1 MILYIKNII
10 SLLNFFFLKLFFG
23 KKDFSGNKNIL
34 FYNSEKIGDIM
45 VSSMIL
51 ENEEFFPVDVKI
63 YFLIKEN
70 YYPLLKN
77 YKGKINII
85 TYNHK
90 KYKWFIPY
98 RFLLLKKLRELNIE
112 KFYNLTPAR
121 GMLND
126 EISLLSGAYKI
137 YALNTDKKYLKG
149 FIGKIMDGYYD
160 DILFTEIKNEYVKSE
175 ELLKSFIK
183 AGREINFENKK
194 TFEISGSNNLIVS
207 GLVKKNNYI
216 IIAPLSTDLE
226 RTWGINNF
234 TKLCKELSKSNK
246 VVLIGSPG
254 ETGLLNKIKNN
265 NEKILIDTSSLKDI
279 PDIIYYCRLFIGGD
293 SGLTH
298 IALKLGKPLLAILDG
313 GYFNRYFP
321 FKTDDTKNNF
331 IYHMM
336 DCFECGFDCIYEKK
350 YCLDN
355 ILFEDVLN
363 KTNQI
368 LINLS

>member
-1 MILYIKNII
+1 MKNII
-10 SLLNFFFLKLFFG
+10 SLINFFFLKLFFV
-23 KKDFSGNKNIL
+23 KRNIPENKNII

-51 ENEEFFPVDVKI
+51 ENDDFFPKDVKI

-70 YYPLLKN
+70 YYHLLEN
-77 YKGKINII
+77 CKGKVQII
-85 TYNHK
+85 TYNYK
-90 KYKWFIPY
+90 FYKWFLPY
-98 RFLLLKKLRELNIE
+98 RFLLLSKLRKLKVD

-126 EISLLSGAYKI
+126 EMSLLSEANKI
-137 YALNTDKKYLKG
+137 FALNKDKKYLKNL
-149 FIGKIMDGYYD
+149 IGKVMDRYYD
-160 DILFTEIKNEYVKSE
+160 EILFTDKKNEYVKIE
-175 ELLKSFIK
+175 ELLRSFIIDE
-183 AGREINFENKK
+183 REIYFDNKK
-194 TFEISGSNNLIVS
+194 TFKISGSNNLIDG
-207 GLVKKNNYI
+207 GLVKKNEYI

-234 TKLCKELSKSNK
+234 IKLGNELSKSNK
-246 VVLIGSPG
+246 IVLVGSPR
-254 ETGLLNKIKNN
+254 EKNILEKIKNN
-265 NEKILIDTSSLKDI
+265 NENIIVDTSSLKDL
-279 PDIIYYCRLFIGGD
+279 PDIIFHCRLFIGGD

-313 GYFNRYFP
+313 GFFNRYFP
-321 FKTDDTKNNF
+321 YRTENKNNNY

-350 YCLDN
+350 YCLEN
-355 ILFEDVLN
+355 ISFKDVLN

-368 LINLS
+368 LKNLS